1 MRELIISL
9 LAAFGLL
16 SIAVPINTVQA
27 QTVRAKV
34 TLQADRMQ
42 PEDQTI
48 LKEMPRQLEDYIN
61 SYSWSDE
68 HQDILINIRLSFVIE
83 TFSQRGS
90 DRLYRGQFLIS
101 SSSGENMVDRA
112 FEFTYQRGQFMDHNR
127 PLYDP
132 LLSLVDFYVYM
143 AIAGEMDTYIL
154 LGGTHFYDKAR
165 AVVNE
170 ALVSNYPVGW
180 RLRQDEVDL
189 ITDGDHR
196 PLREA
201 KFYYYEGLFYIEVR
215 KDARRARERAR
226 KVVELLNKVHQ
237 RRPNSAAL
245 KRFLDAHYQEFC
257 ELFSYDENRENAN
270 QMMTIDNRHME
281 TYQAC
286 GSENRQDIR

>member
-1 MRELIISL
+1 MKNIIVL
-9 LAAFGLL
+9 LGITVLMSVAL
-16 SIAVPINTVQA
+16 SPVNTVLA

-34 TLQADRMQ
+34 TLRADRMQ
-42 PEDQTI
+42 PEDQVI
-48 LKEMPRQLEDYIN
+48 LRELPRQLEDYIN

-68 HQDILINIRLSFVIE
+68 HQDIVINIRLSFVIE

-112 FEFTYQRGQFMDHNR
+112 YEFIYQRGQFMDHNR

-132 LLSLVDFYVYM
+132 LLSLVDFYVNM
-143 AIAGEMDTYIL
+143 VIAGEMDTYIL
-154 LGGTHFYDKAR
+154 MGGTFFYDKAR
-165 AVVNE
+165 AIADE

-180 RLRQDEVDL
+180 RLRQDEVKL
-189 ITDGDHR
+189 ITDADHR

-215 KDARRARERAR
+215 KDARRARELAR
-226 KVVELLNKVHQ
+226 KVVGLLEKVHQ

-257 ELFSYDENRENAN
+257 ELFTYDEDRRNAN
-270 QMMTIDNRHME
+270 LMMRIDNRHME
-281 TYQAC
+281 TYQSC
-286 GSENRQDIR
+286 GSDKRQDLR